1 MARRRTPAP
10 ARGEGRRQG
19 TLKAVFFLFASIC
32 AWYSGYLLA
41 ELIPEVSLSS
51 AAYSIRNIGE
61 RPVLKAPAPKRQK
74 CDHWT
79 PCPSD
84 TYAYR
89 LLSGGGRDK
98 YAKIC
103 FEDELLIGEK
113 TGNVGRGINIAIVNY
128 MTGKVTATQYFD
140 MFEGDNSGQMINFI
154 QSAPS
159 KSLLFMVT
167 HDDGASRLKE
177 DAKKVIEG
185 LGSKHIRNIQFRSS
199 WVFLTAKG
207 LQLPE
212 EIQRESINHSDSARN
227 RYSGWPAEVQIEGC
241 IPKKTS

>member
-1 MARRRTPAP
+1 MRPGTT
-10 ARGEGRRQG
+10 G

-41 ELIPEVSLSS
+41 ELIPE
-51 AAYSIRNIGE
+51 
-61 RPVLKAPAPKRQK
+61 APAPKRQK

-154 QSAPS
+154 QSAPP

-177 DAKKVIEG
+177 NAKKVIEG

-212 EIQRESINHSDSARN
+212 EIQRESDHPASTTLTVQGTDTLAGLQ
-227 RYSGWPAEVQIEGC
+227 RYR
-241 IPKKTS
+241 